1 MPDDLLEKAKDM
13 QARYSSTEKDKR
25 DKGREK
31 LRQKY
36 PELVGFIE
44 MVEAEFG
51 EVTGTVKV
59 K

>member
-1 MPDDLLEKAKDM
+1 VVSGGVLRLE
-13 QARYSSTEKDKR
+13 
-25 DKGREK
+25 
-31 LRQKY
+31 KY